1 MTTSTSPPVF
11 IDKDGVAIRFK
22 KRKARFTFSEVH
34 ILLDEVR
41 KNRHLVV
48 GKFNYGVPSSVK
60 KRTWAEITARINEIG
75 ECEREVTEVIK
86 KWSDMKCDTKR
97 KVAGVR
103 SRVTS
108 LPNSSVVRQF
118 TPTEDIIR
126 NILELDKKQDGQRP
140 SSRRNGNRNGNRNG
154 TSAAVGLADEEDGA
168 GEDDDGDDMDMD
180 VAAMGSLHSS
190 PEAGEGDRGMGT
202 GALDSPSTMPPP
214 FGTSASTSVPST
226 SSMTTPPPPL
236 PGSKD
241 ENTEGNN
248 FSFSSGDT
256 SFEMNFEMPF
266 TEDSTQLA
274 DLDDDQAN
282 TSRLS
287 TSTPTPTA
295 SASNASSS
303 VGAVQRSEASLF
315 PPPSSS
321 STVPLPPPPPQPP
334 ASAASPSVRPADRA
348 AVAGSGGVVVDVGR
362 AAAMSVEEQH
372 MSNALLETV
381 SRSLELLAESVQQ
394 LAETQQEFVRESLR
408 LQRDTVQ
415 VLRDFASGAMAI
427 MHDKLNGRP
436 AL

>member
-1 MTTSTSPPVF
+1 MTSSTSPPVF
-11 IDKDGVAIRFK
+11 IDKDGVAVRFK

-41 KNRHLVV
+41 KNRHIVV

-97 KVAGVR
+97 KVAGIR

-108 LPNSSVVRQF
+108 LPKRRFLREF
-118 TPTEDIIR
+118 TPTENIIC
-126 NILELDKKQDGQRP
+126 NILELDNKQGGQRP
-140 SSRRNGNRNGNRNG
+140 SNSSNGNGN
-154 TSAAVGLADEEDGA
+154 SAAIGLGEEEDGP
-168 GEDDDGDDMDMD
+168 GEDDDDMDMD
-180 VAAMGSLHSS
+180 IAGMGSLHCS
-190 PEAGEGDRGMGT
+190 PEAGEGDRGVGT
-202 GALDSPSTMPPP
+202 SALDSPSTMPPP
-214 FGTSASTSVPST
+214 FETSASTSVPST
-226 SSMTTPPPPL
+226 SSMTTPPPPPL

-241 ENTEGNN
+241 DNTEGNSL
-248 FSFSSGDT
+248 FDSSGDT
-256 SFEMNFEMPF
+256 SFEMSFEMPF
-266 TEDSTQLA
+266 TEDSNQQA
-274 DLDDDQAN
+274 DLEDDQAN

-295 SASNASSS
+295 SASANNNNSNTS
-303 VGAVQRSEASLF
+303 VGAVHRSETSLF

-321 STVPLPPPPPQPP
+321 STVPPPPQPP
-334 ASAASPSVRPADRA
+334 TSAPSLSVRPADRDRAGGGSAVAVCGMDVSRA
-348 AVAGSGGVVVDVGR
+348 AV
-362 AAAMSVEEQH
+362 MSVEEQH

-394 LAETQQEFVRESLR
+394 LAETQQEFMSESLR

-415 VLRDFASGAMAI
+415 VLRDFASGAMTL